1 MKTYFCCLLLAALAG
16 GTPAAF
22 AGKTTDS
29 TLRKSFSTAAVQYGI
44 ASYYS
49 NKFQGRATANGELFD
64 QQKMT
69 CAHNSLPF
77 GTWLKVTN
85 LRNNRSVVVRVNDRL
100 NYRNHRLV
108 DLSRSAASQLGYV
121 KHGLARVKVTVLGKK
136 RPAGLLEESPQLLG
150 KQP

>member
-16 GTPAAF
+16 GSPAAF
-22 AGKTTDS
+22 AGKSTDS
-29 TLRKSFSTAAVQYGI
+29 TLRKNFSSANVQYGI

-64 QQKMT
+64 QEKMT

-77 GTWLKVTN
+77 GTWLMVTN
-85 LRNNRSVVVRVNDRL
+85 LRNHRSVVVRVNDRL

-108 DLSRSAASQLGYV
+108 DLSRTAASKLGYV
-121 KHGLARVKVTVLGKK
+121 KHGLARVKVSVIGKK
-136 RPAGLLEESPQLLG
+136 RPPDLLS

>member
-1 MKTYFCCLLLAALAG
+1 MKTYYCCLLLAVLAG
-16 GTPAAF
+16 GVSPAF
-22 AGKTTDS
+22 AGATTDS
-29 TLRKSFSTAAVQYGI
+29 SNRKSFSSASIQYGI
-44 ASYYS
+44 ASYYA
-49 NKFQGRATANGELFD
+49 NKFQGRPTANGELFD

-108 DLSRSAASQLGYV
+108 DLSRSAATHLGYV
-121 KHGLARVKVTVLGKK
+121 KHGLARVKVQVLGKK
-136 RPAGLLEESPQLLG
+136 RPPELMG